1 MKKLFAVMVLVL
13 MTVTVVFAAGSKDVA
28 ELNPAVATTEEVKLT
43 GTVHQNIGQPMLFKA
58 EGKEYYVMLPVN
70 YLSDIEI
77 AQGETV
83 TVEGVVVT
91 HTDAVPAAV
100 ALDKPV
106 LHVYKATIKGTE
118 YVFVNGARGAMMGG
132 MPGMMG
138 GNRGGRGGM
147 MGAHSGY
154 GQFDQ
159 TPPAAGAYG
168 RGRMMA
174 PGYWGSQTDND

>member
-1 MKKLFAVMVLVL
+1 MKKFLAVTALVL
-13 MTVTVVFAAGSKDVA
+13 ITVTMVFAAGSKDVA
-28 ELNPAVATTEEVKLT
+28 ELNPAVASTEEVKLT
-43 GTVHQNIGQPMLFKA
+43 GTVHQNIGQPMVFKA
-58 EGKEYYVMLPVN
+58 DGKEYYVMLPVN
-70 YLSDIEI
+70 YLSDVEI

-83 TVEGVVVT
+83 TVEGVVIT
-91 HTDAVPAAV
+91 HTDEVPAAV
-100 ALDKPV
+100 VLDKPV

-118 YVFVNGARGAMMGG
+118 YVFVNGGRGGMMGA

-138 GNRGGRGGM
+138 GNMGGRGGM
-147 MGAHSGY
+147 MGAHPGY

-159 TPPAAGAYG
+159 TSPATGTYG